1 MTGGALHRARLLLSP
16 RPSGCTGVFV
26 IVSFV
31 LEVPMAASLQQ
42 CLAITLEFVE
52 RAEIREKMKIEY
64 PRLPLIPHIFVKHLP
79 LG

>member
-52 RAEIREKMKIEY
+52 RAEMRENEN
-64 PRLPLIPHIFVKHLP
+64 RVSQAASHSSHFC
-79 LG
+79 